1 LLILEKGFDMNDFFP
16 WIALVAVVLLIS
28 SPLLSSLYRD
38 KQKQLH
44 FKENLKASL
53 KQYNYSFIRELTRS
67 GISNPDH
74 MIGKKI
80 AEVERNGTI
89 LKIATING
97 IKDIDYGDREHPE
110 DGYVQFT
117 ALDSDGN
124 EFSPTLFLVGRELD
138 PSHSRI
144 YEIEEII

>member
-1 LLILEKGFDMNDFFP
+1 MNDFFP

>member
-74 MIGKKI
+74 MIGL
-80 AEVERNGTI
+80 GP
-89 LKIATING
+89 
-97 IKDIDYGDREHPE
+97 PE
-110 DGYVQFT
+110 K
-117 ALDSDGN
+117 
-124 EFSPTLFLVGRELD
+124 TLTLY
-138 PSHSRI
+138 I
-144 YEIEEII
+144 